1 MTLEYSNIFDAITK
15 DKAEASELQTRSD
28 LMIVIRDIINAK
40 NWSQADAGIKLG
52 LTQPRVSDLVNGRI
66 DKFSIDKLMTCLYRI
81 GFRFKPSFTD
91 DQLTMKIEAVKTHS
105 LECASSGH
113 KSLFIRM
120 RFVAQMVR
128 ALRRYPKCLQTL
140 RL

>member
-1 MTLEYSNIFDAITK
+1 MTLEYSNIFDAITE

-40 NWSQADAGIKLG
+40 NWSQADAGIQLG

-91 DQLTMKIEAVKTHS
+91 DQLTMAVEAVKTHS
-105 LECASSGH
+105 LECE
-113 KSLFIRM
+113 
-120 RFVAQMVR
+120 
-128 ALRRYPKCLQTL
+128 
-140 RL
+140 